1 MINTNNASTTK
12 SSKANNKKSTYIS
25 LLFVFMSNAM
35 FKSNVIEM
43 NKINDHFT
51 LSSSV
56 SSDSI
61 LNQHYVYNKN
71 LTKHQQQQQLQKHE
85 KEIVYWLNKN
95 NGNSDDDDDADYDH
109 TLNSGLFYSKF
120 DWLKKFPLL
129 LFYLLIACLL
139 VASMMC
145 FILLKLKR
153 SRKEAAS
160 SSSFSLLFC
169 INPSK
174 QMRRGRGKRNDN
186 EQSRFIYSSIHGA
199 RMSTSGF
206 GQHSSTSNTRQ
217 NSTTLMTPMTMTV
230 TRMADGELESGD
242 AKDNK
247 DKCDY
252 LLDSPIVLRRIL
264 YDENNDV
271 EAQKSY
277 VKKYNLEYLY
287 DEAEVKKART
297 TTTTTKAN
305 KIG

>member
-1 MINTNNASTTK
+1 
-12 SSKANNKKSTYIS
+12 
-25 LLFVFMSNAM
+25 MSNAM

-43 NKINDHFT
+43 NKINEHFT
-51 LSSSV
+51 LSSF

-71 LTKHQQQQQLQKHE
+71 LTKYQQQQQLQKHE

-95 NGNSDDDDDADYDH
+95 NGNNNNNNEDDYDH

-120 DWLKKFPLL
+120 DWLKRFPLL

-139 VASMMC
+139 VSSMMC

-153 SRKEAAS
+153 SRKEASSSSSS

-169 INPSK
+169 INPTSK
-174 QMRRGRGKRNDN
+174 QVRRRGKRNEN

-206 GQHSSTSNTRQ
+206 GQPTSTSNTRQ
-217 NSTTLMTPMTMTV
+217 NSTTMITPMTMTMTM
-230 TRMADGELESGD
+230 TRMVDGELESGVGD
-242 AKDNK
+242 DLKNNK

-271 EAQKSY
+271 EAQKNY

-297 TTTTTKAN
+297 TTKTN